1 MSQSINYQ
9 LVYKK
14 LGETIIRDN
23 FPSVFAALE
32 YCKHEQIDEPI
43 AINRI
48 ETLQEKVL
56 ERTQIEKLLHI
67 QE

>member
-1 MSQSINYQ
+1 MSQSIEYQ

-32 YCKHEQIDEPI
+32 YCKNEKIEEPM
-43 AINRI
+43 AIHRI

-56 ERTQIEKLLHI
+56 DRSQIEKLLRI
-67 QE
+67 QD